1 MVKIKRKE
9 KNKNTEEA
17 KAIALKK
24 EREKQRKKMIRT
36 KYGQAPLR
44 HAKKGIKSCFYAAF
58 SVFFMFLIIA
68 SSYLNN
74 GDIGISIGLVGIFVF
89 VLSVMGTIT
98 GVQGFKERDKNYTT
112 CKVGT
117 AVNGFILLCM
127 CVIFIRG
134 LM

>member
-9 KNKNTEEA
+9 KNTEEA

-44 HAKKGIKSCFYAAF
+44 HAKKGIKSCFHAAF

-74 GDIGISIGLVGIFVF
+74 GDIGIAIGLFGIFVF
-89 VLSVMGTIT
+89 VLSVLGTIT
-98 GVQGFKERDKNYTT
+98 GIQGFKERDKNYIT
-112 CKVGT
+112 CKVGVS
-117 AVNGFILLCM
+117 ANGFILLCM

>member
-9 KNKNTEEA
+9 KNTEEA
-17 KAIALKK
+17 KAIALRK
-24 EREKQRKKMIRT
+24 EREKLRKRMIRT

-44 HAKKGIKSCFYAAF
+44 HAKKGIKSCFQAAF
-58 SVFFMFLIIA
+58 AVFFMFLIMA

-89 VLSVMGTIT
+89 VVSIMGTIT
-98 GVQGFKERDKNYTT
+98 GIQGFKERDKNYIT
-112 CKVGT
+112 CKIGV
-117 AVNGFILLCM
+117 AVNGFILLSM